1 MEPQEEKKYSDAQ
14 IAMRTA
20 VSMARMTA
28 HLLIPAIVSAYIA
41 KRVTEVK
48 LIQLGIIFIGFIV
61 SWCFIYLDYKLI
73 LKRKRK

>member
-1 MEPQEEKKYSDAQ
+1 MEPQEKKKYSDAQ

-48 LIQLGIIFIGFIV
+48 LVQLGIIFIGFIV
-61 SWCFIYLDYKLI
+61 SWCFIYLDYKFI

>member
-1 MEPQEEKKYSDAQ
+1 MELEQEKKYSDAE

-28 HLLIPAIVSAYIA
+28 HLLVPAIISAYIA

-48 LIQLGIIFIGFIV
+48 SVQLGIIFIGFIV
-61 SWCFIYLDYKLI
+61 SWCFIYLDYKFI